1 MLISIVE
8 FIRSRIRLALVGISL
23 ALVAVACGS
32 VAAAPPIP
40 PDGPL
45 VQQLT
50 GDVSDARAM
59 NHLQALQKIAD
70 EHGGNRAAGT
80 AGYDASVQY
89 VARVLRNAGFKVS
102 TPTYEASGGWHRRRA
117 SEPERNV
124 IAQTRTGDPSQVVM
138 IGAHLDSVEEGPG
151 IVDDG
156 SGVATLLEIATQLG
170 ADPSVQNMVRF
181 GFFGGEENGAEGST
195 G

>member
-8 FIRSRIRLALVGISL
+8 LLRSRIRLALLGISL

-59 NHLQALQKIAD
+59 KHLQALQKIAD
-70 EHGGNRAAGT
+70 EHKG
-80 AGYDASVQY
+80 Q
-89 VARVLRNAGFKVS
+89 
-102 TPTYEASGGWHRRRA
+102 
-117 SEPERNV
+117 
-124 IAQTRTGDPSQVVM
+124 
-138 IGAHLDSVEEGPG
+138 
-151 IVDDG
+151 
-156 SGVATLLEIATQLG
+156 
-170 ADPSVQNMVRF
+170 
-181 GFFGGEENGAEGST
+181 
-195 G
+195 